1 MKLITSPRARSLVGS
16 DVRTAMLVLPV
27 AVALFLSLAGVRTA
41 AAQTATQIKVAC
53 LGEAST
59 HSAHRMYDPEYPE
72 LMGMLLDSD
81 FKKDASPQN
90 PLDGGMLYGG
100 GTKYRIG
107 NFGITTG
114 RVVETNLSDPQS
126 VITSRQLKDAEAW
139 NPHIVILGPFGP
151 HEALQGG
158 DVTTFLPAL
167 RRLVTRVVAFP
178 SKPTVYIAL
187 PLPRW
192 GMDEEANRRR
202 FNMETAQV
210 IRETGLPSI
219 DFWTSFLG
227 KMPEFADQNHLN
239 LVGRKHMADVAFAVI
254 KEWKPGQGAGGAG
267 GNGGGGTGGST
278 GGSGID
284 GGASDGSRTG
294 DGAVAS
300 TGGSAPGS
308 TGGSGEGSGGVPGT
322 GGTVGTGGAVG
333 TGGIASSG
341 GAVGTGG
348 AANPRGTGGAPG
360 SAGAAPTE
368 PGGACTAGGPIGSA
382 PEASVVLL
390 VLATLILL
398 ARRRAAPLSAA
409 RDRR

>member
-1 MKLITSPRARSLVGS
+1 MLI
-16 DVRTAMLVLPV
+16 LPV
-27 AVALFLSLAGVRTA
+27 AVALSLSLAGVRTA

-158 DVTTFLPAL
+158 DVTTFLPSL

-219 DFWTSFLG
+219 DFWTAFLG

-239 LVGRKHMADVAFAVI
+239 LVGRQHMAAVAFAVI

-267 GNGGGGTGGST
+267 GNGGGGTGGSGGST
-278 GGSGID
+278 GGSGGSTGRD

-308 TGGSGEGSGGVPGT
+308 TGGSGEGSGGGPGT
-322 GGTVGTGGAVG
+322 GG
-333 TGGIASSG
+333 
-341 GAVGTGG
+341 
-348 AANPRGTGGAPG
+348 
-360 SAGAAPTE
+360 
-368 PGGACTAGGPIGSA
+368 
-382 PEASVVLL
+382 
-390 VLATLILL
+390 
-398 ARRRAAPLSAA
+398 
-409 RDRR
+409 